1 MARTTDEEL
10 QEVSKFID
18 SFGVK
23 PNIVTDVYKNRR
35 GRWTN
40 IRIWSYY
47 DYGTCRKTDLFI
59 TSASMRERIDD
70 FTIMEFK
77 NVEEQN
83 FSSLLEDFNGREKI
97 EEKEEEKTYYMP
109 EDNDT
114 RDIVSNIKEAF
125 GGREDLQQFYESQNW
140 GDMI

>member
-70 FTIMEFK
+70 FTIMDFK
-77 NVEEQN
+77 NVEAQD
-83 FSSLLEDFNGREKI
+83 FSSLLEDYNSRETA
-97 EEKEEEKTYYMP
+97 EEEEKTYYIP
-109 EDNDT
+109 EDDT
-114 RDIVSNIKEAF
+114 SSILSNLKEAF
-125 GGREDLQQFYESQNW
+125 GGREDLQQFYESQSW